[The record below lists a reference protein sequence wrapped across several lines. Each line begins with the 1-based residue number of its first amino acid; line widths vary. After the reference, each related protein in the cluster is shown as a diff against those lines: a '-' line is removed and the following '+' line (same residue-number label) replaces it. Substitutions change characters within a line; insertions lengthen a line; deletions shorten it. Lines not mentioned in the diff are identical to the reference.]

1 MRVLVTGASGFV
13 GRMTCAELRGRDHQ
27 VGALVRRPGSEPA
40 GTRPLEGDITDV
52 GSVARAIDSAQPDA
66 VLHLAAETAATKDAE
81 RIEHVNVQGTR
92 NVVDAAATAG
102 VERFVFCSTV
112 VTGNAHGETLTE
124 ESTLPVDTVYGRSKQ
139 KGEDIVRDSGLRT
152 AIVRPGHVY
161 GAGGWY
167 EDEFVKRLQQPGR
180 LAVVGKGDNWWDVV
194 RVEDVAVAL
203 VMALEK
209 AGDGRVYHVADDHPI
224 TFYDF
229 VALTAAA
236 LGVGKP
242 RRMPVAAA
250 KLIAGEDPVKAIVRS
265 AKTSNDRI
273 KRELNWAPRY
283 PTARVGVP
291 DAVNRITR
299 GDVSAPTS

>member
-1 MRVLVTGASGFV
+1 VRVLVTGASGFV

>member
-1 MRVLVTGASGFV
+1 MTGASGFV

-27 VGALVRRPGSEPA
+27 VGALVRTPGSEPA
-40 GTRPLEGDITDV
+40 GTRGHEGDITDAASL
-52 GSVARAIDSAQPDA
+52 GRAIDSAQPDA
-66 VLHLAAETAATKDAE
+66 VVHLAAETAATKDAE
-81 RIEHVNVQGTR
+81 RIEQVNVQGTR
-92 NVVDAAATAG
+92 NVVEACASAG

-139 KGEDIVRDSGLRT
+139 KGEEIVRGSDMRT
-152 AIVRPGHVY
+152 AVIRPGHVY

-167 EDEFVKRLQQPGR
+167 EHEFVKRLRQPGR

-209 AGDGRVYHVADDHPI
+209 AGDGRVYHVADDQPI

-229 VALTAAA
+229 VALTAEA

-250 KLIAGEDPVKAIVRS
+250 KLVAGEDPVKAVVRS

-273 KRELNWAPRY
+273 KRELNWVPRY
-283 PTARVGVP
+283 PNARAGVP

-299 GDVSAPTS
+299 GDVSTPTS

>member
-1 MRVLVTGASGFV
+1 VLVTGASGFV
-13 GRMTCAELRGRDHQ
+13 GRMTCAELRSRDHQ
-27 VGALVRRPGSEPA
+27 VAALVRTPGTEPA
-40 GTRPLEGDITDV
+40 GTRAHEGDITDPASL
-52 GSVARAIDSAQPDA
+52 GHTIDMAQPDA
-66 VLHLAAETAATKDAE
+66 VLHLAAETAATRDAD
-81 RIEHVNVQGTR
+81 RIEQVNVQGTT
-92 NVVDAAATAG
+92 NVVDACASAG

-139 KGEDIVRDSGLRT
+139 KGEEIVRESGLRS

-167 EDEFVKRLQQPGR
+167 EHELVKRLRQPGR

-194 RVEDVAVAL
+194 RVEDVAAAL

-209 AGDGRVYHVADDHPI
+209 ASDGRVYHVADDAPI
-224 TFYDF
+224 TLYDF
-229 VALTAAA
+229 VALTADA

-242 RRMPVAAA
+242 RRVPVAVANRM
-250 KLIAGEDPVKAIVRS
+250 AGSDPVKAVVRS
-265 AKTSNDRI
+265 AKTSNERI
-273 KRELNWAPRY
+273 KRELGWAPRY
-283 PTARVGVP
+283 PNARIGVP
-291 DAVNRITR
+291 DAINRITR

>member
-1 MRVLVTGASGFV
+1 MKVLVTGASGFI
-13 GRMTCAELRGRDHQ
+13 GRMACAELRTHDHQ
-27 VGALVRRPGSEPA
+27 VGALVRQPGSEPA
-40 GTRPLEGDITDV
+40 GTRGLEGDITDA
-52 GSVARAIDSAQPDA
+52 GSVARAIDALQPDA
-66 VLHLAAETAATKDAE
+66 VMHLAAETAATKDAS
-81 RIEHVNVQGTR
+81 RIEHVNVQGTQ
-92 NVVDAAATAG
+92 NVVDAASSAG

-139 KGEDIVRDSGLRT
+139 RGEEIVRESGLRT

-167 EDEFVKRLQQPGR
+167 EAEFVKRLQQPGR

-203 VMALEK
+203 VLALEK
-209 AGDGRVYHVADDHPI
+209 AGDGRVYHVADDLPI
-224 TFYDF
+224 TLYDF
-229 VALTAAA
+229 VALTAEA

-242 RRMPVAAA
+242 RRVPVAAA
-250 KLIAGEDPVKAIVRS
+250 KLMAGDDPVKAVIRS

-273 KRELNWAPRY
+273 KRELDWTPRY
-283 PTARVGVP
+283 PTAKSGVP
-291 DAVNRITR
+291 DAVKRITGVTAR
-299 GDVSAPTS
+299 TN

>member
-1 MRVLVTGASGFV
+1 VRVLVTGASGFV
-13 GRMTCAELRGRDHQ
+13 GRMTCAELRSHDHQ
-27 VGALVRRPGSEPA
+27 VGALVRTPGTEPA
-40 GTRPLEGDITDV
+40 GTRGHEGDITDPV
-52 GSVARAIDSAQPDA
+52 SLARAIDAAQPDA
-66 VLHLAAETAATKDAE
+66 VVHLAAETAATKDAD
-81 RIEHVNVQGTR
+81 RIEQVNVQGTR
-92 NVVDAAATAG
+92 NVVEACESAG

-139 KGEDIVRDSGLRT
+139 KGEELVRGSSLRT
-152 AIVRPGHVY
+152 AIIRPGHVY

-167 EDEFVKRLQQPGR
+167 EAEFVKRLQQPGR

-194 RVEDVAVAL
+194 RVEDVAAAL
-203 VMALEK
+203 VLALEK
-209 AGDGRVYHVADDHPI
+209 AADARVYHVADDEPI

-229 VALTAAA
+229 VALTAEA

-242 RRMPVAAA
+242 RRLPVAAA

-265 AKTSNDRI
+265 AKTGNDRI
-273 KRELNWAPRY
+273 KRELGWAPRY
-283 PTARVGVP
+283 PNARVGVP

-299 GDVSAPTS
+299 GDVSAATA